1 MRFLGQASYAKCGA
15 HTQTVGCATS
25 TTKGTLTVNAGA
37 VALERNA
44 KWTGGDVVL
53 NGGALIVR
61 ESAMTNTFGVGRAT
75 VPNLCVNGGK
85 LRLEASEEVPS
96 IRRIYVNGLPLGKGV
111 YSAANCDWIE
121 GEGSIRAMRSG
132 QGALLIVR

>member
-1 MRFLGQASYAKCGA
+1 MAR
-15 HTQTVGCATS
+15 
-25 TTKGTLTVNAGA
+25 
-37 VALERNA
+37 
-44 KWTGGDVVL
+44 
-53 NGGALIVR
+53 R

-75 VPNLCVNGGK
+75 VPSLYVNGDAK

-132 QGALLIVR
+132 QGVILIVE